1 MARVRLAIGRFIG
14 GDFPRLPSGTKPA
27 MKGHVIKLARWRA
40 RLNQGQGM
48 TEYIIIV
55 VLIIIAA
62 IGVYSFFGQTTRQP
76 AADMAKKESP
86 PNTAPKEAAGEKGA
100 SQAPG
105 KASATNEA
113 GDATGGA
120 YK

>member
-1 MARVRLAIGRFIG
+1 
-14 GDFPRLPSGTKPA
+14 
-27 MKGHVIKLARWRA
+27 MKGHIVKLARSRA

-76 AADMAKKESP
+76 AADMAKKKESP
-86 PNTAPKEAAGEKGA
+86 ANPAPKEAAGEKGV
-100 SQAPG
+100 SEAPG
-105 KASATNEA
+105 KPGPAKDA
-113 GDATGGA
+113 GNATGGA
-120 YK
+120 AK